1 MADWFK
7 RLKAGLKKSSDKLSS
22 GLNDILTKR
31 KIDAEMLD
39 ELEEALIAADVG
51 YKASAEIVKK
61 FAARKQDKDASKDE
75 IKQALAAE
83 TAALLKPC
91 EQKFD
96 PTAGKPH
103 VVLMVGVNGA
113 GKTTAIGKLAH
124 KFKNKKISL
133 IAGDTFRAAAVEQLS
148 VWGERNG
155 IRVFAGEQGCDAAG
169 LCFDGLSEAVRQKD
183 DIVFIDT
190 AGLRRKNKIKEEIE
204 RYSIIRAVTAVE
216 RADVVIIVID
226 ATEGVTEQDAK
237 IAGIAHDRGKGIIIA
252 VNKWDAIEKDN
263 NTVKKH
269 TEKIRQILSFM
280 PYAEILFI
288 SAKSGQRLN
297 KIFEM
302 IDVVIENNSMRVATG
317 VLNEIVTEAVA
328 MQQPPTDKG
337 KRLKIYY
344 VTQVAVKPPT
354 FVVFV
359 NDKNLM
365 HFSYTRYLEN
375 RIRDTFGFRGTAL
388 KFITR
393 ERKED

>member
-61 FAARKQDKDASKDE
+61 FTARKQDKDASKDE

-96 PTAGKPH
+96 PTVGKPH

-155 IRVFAGEQGCDAAG
+155 IRVFADEQGCDAAG

-190 AGLRRKNKIKEEIE
+190 AGRLQNKANLTEELKK
-204 RYSIIRAVTAVE
+204 IIR
-216 RADVVIIVID
+216 VIKKIMPEAPHHTLLCLD
-226 ATEGVTEQDAK
+226 AATGQNALDQIKIFKE
-237 IAGIAHDRGKGIIIA
+237 IAGVNGLI
-252 VNKWDAIEKDN
+252 VNKLDGTAKGG
-263 NTVKKH
+263 
-269 TEKIRQILSFM
+269 IL
-280 PYAEILFI
+280 
-288 SAKSGQRLN
+288 
-297 KIFEM
+297 
-302 IDVVIENNSMRVATG
+302 
-317 VLNEIVTEAVA
+317 VA
-328 MQQPPTDKG
+328 MAYETPMPV
-337 KRLKIYY
+337 YY
-344 VTQVAVKPPT
+344 IGVGEQIDDLQEFNAES
-354 FVVFV
+354 FA
-359 NDKNLM
+359 NSLM
-365 HFSYTRYLEN
+365 
-375 RIRDTFGFRGTAL
+375 DV
-388 KFITR
+388 
-393 ERKED
+393 